1 MNNYE
6 FKSAYRSYKELEITI
21 MVNIH
26 HDDQTSNIIDNYY
39 FVSLLEI
46 CKKPLGFDYSNF

>member
-1 MNNYE
+1 MKNYE

-21 MVNIH
+21 MVKIH
-26 HDDQTSNIIDNYY
+26 HDDRTSNIIDNYY

-46 CKKPLGFDYSNF
+46 CK